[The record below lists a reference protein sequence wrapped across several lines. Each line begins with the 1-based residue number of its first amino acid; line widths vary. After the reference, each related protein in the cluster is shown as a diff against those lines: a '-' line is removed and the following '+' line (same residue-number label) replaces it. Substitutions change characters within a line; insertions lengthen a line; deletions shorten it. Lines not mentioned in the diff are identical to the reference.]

1 MLGGFMSVVQVTK
14 ACTAAE
20 LEAVNTVLITIPV
33 PGDALIWDVVLTA
46 ADLDDG
52 AGLVLDVG
60 DAAGPDTPDD
70 DRFIAASTVG
80 QAGGTVR
87 AFYDDGT
94 TTGLLSLAPYQ
105 YSTTDLIE
113 QEIEVTVNTAAA
125 TGAAGNLTCTV
136 WYSRA

>member
-1 MLGGFMSVVQVTK
+1 MPATTMLGGFMSVVQVTK

-60 DAAGPDTPDD
+60 D
-70 DRFIAASTVG
+70 
-80 QAGGTVR
+80 
-87 AFYDDGT
+87 
-94 TTGLLSLAPYQ
+94 
-105 YSTTDLIE
+105 
-113 QEIEVTVNTAAA
+113 
-125 TGAAGNLTCTV
+125 
-136 WYSRA
+136 